1 MRTRWRGPKGQVE
14 VRIAISRDWA
24 TRLRGGMVGW
34 AILKAEV
41 DDFDVL
47 FVAIGCY
54 VWIGILR
61 VYGGREKR
69 KLMCLRKDAII
80 RRKKKTAHTQC

>member
-1 MRTRWRGPKGQVE
+1 
-14 VRIAISRDWA
+14 
-24 TRLRGGMVGW
+24 MVGW

-41 DDFDVL
+41 DDFHVL
-47 FVAIGCY
+47 LVAIGCY

-80 RRKKKTAHTQC
+80 RRKKKDSTHTMLASVFTHAYGEYPFATDSVRGAETPAFPR